1 MMPAGTSRFEVLM
14 FSRIAGPGALI
25 FTFMMAL
32 VGLVPQPA
40 RAQATA
46 GTILGTVTDTSGST
60 IAGTKVTVLNVD
72 TGLSRSVLTDSTG
85 NYQFPLLLPGRYN
98 ISGESAGFRKAVIT
112 AVVLQ
117 VNQEARFDMQ
127 LELGEISQAVTVN
140 AEGVVLVQ
148 TDDATLGQV
157 VQQRNIEELPL
168 NGRNYLQLLTIG
180 SGAAPIQSNQGGAI

>member
-1 MMPAGTSRFEVLM
+1 MPAGTSRFEVLM

-72 TGLSRSVLTDSTG
+72 TGLSRSVSD
-85 NYQFPLLLPGRYN
+85 
-98 ISGESAGFRKAVIT
+98 
-112 AVVLQ
+112 
-117 VNQEARFDMQ
+117 
-127 LELGEISQAVTVN
+127 
-140 AEGVVLVQ
+140 
-148 TDDATLGQV
+148 
-157 VQQRNIEELPL
+157 
-168 NGRNYLQLLTIG
+168 
-180 SGAAPIQSNQGGAI
+180 